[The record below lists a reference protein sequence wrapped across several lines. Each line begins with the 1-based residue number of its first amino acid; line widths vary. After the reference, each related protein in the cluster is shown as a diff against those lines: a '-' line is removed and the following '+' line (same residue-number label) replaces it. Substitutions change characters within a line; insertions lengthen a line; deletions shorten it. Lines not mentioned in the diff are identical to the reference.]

1 MVFSGIKKK
10 PAIEVVIYIKNAN
23 LILYKTATI
32 VVKITHKQQTLNFKI
47 GKKEDIIKMAIIM
60 LEIMLLMA
68 SFFVFFI
75 NVF

>member
-47 GKKEDIIKMAIIM
+47 GKKKT
-60 LEIMLLMA
+60 
-68 SFFVFFI
+68 
-75 NVF
+75 